1 MAGARNCETRPK
13 LSVGSRNGVEQRS
26 LQIVR
31 QIRLLIFVQ
40 NAGMVCNFPL
50 GESLGEDDKQ
60 FVANTENVG
69 CRLHCVRQT
78 TRCLAVK

>member
-1 MAGARNCETRPK
+1 MRQARH

-26 LQIVR
+26 LQTVR

-40 NAGMVCNFPL
+40 NTDMVCNFPL
-50 GESLGEDDKQ
+50 GELLGEDDRHY
-60 FVANTENVG
+60 VANTENVD
-69 CRLHCVRQT
+69 CRLHCVRQI